1 MPAATAPLA
10 ESVWAS
16 MDTGGFAGALSAK
29 ILRFNGGLFKE
40 RHAIP
45 LDAEQLGLLI
55 DAAEKDWT
63 DVEPA
68 IFGTLL
74 ERALNPRERTSRRD
88 HSTPGHP
95 PGLRRAVVLPT
106 VIEPLRERWSNA
118 QAAAVTLDGEDAL
131 RKREVAVPSLFHPL
145 AQPSRALRRPARKDQ
160 LGCSGMVRCWMT
172 PNSPVEAS
180 KTRWKSNASWPFK
193 LRSTMTPSDPRGSAV
208 VGQNLTASQGADSCV
223 FNRSMDCWIS
233 GGRPSA
239 QRRTARTEP
248 SASTAP

>member
-63 DVEPA
+63 DAEPA

-74 ERALNPRERTSRRD
+74 ERALNPRERHKLGATI
-88 HSTPGHP
+88 STPGTP
-95 PGLRRAVVLPT
+95 PRAYVERLVLPT

-145 AQPSRALRRPARKDQ
+145 AQPSRALRNRRGKTN
-160 LGCSGMVRCWMT
+160 LGALGWCDAG
-172 PNSPVEAS
+172 
-180 KTRWKSNASWPFK
+180 
-193 LRSTMTPSDPRGSAV
+193 
-208 VGQNLTASQGADSCV
+208 
-223 FNRSMDCWIS
+223 
-233 GGRPSA
+233 
-239 QRRTARTEP
+239 
-248 SASTAP
+248 